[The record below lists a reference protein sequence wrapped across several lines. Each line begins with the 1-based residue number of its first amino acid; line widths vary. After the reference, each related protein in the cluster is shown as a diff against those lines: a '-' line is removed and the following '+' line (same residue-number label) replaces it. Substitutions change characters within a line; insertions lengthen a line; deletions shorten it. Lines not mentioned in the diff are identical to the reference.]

1 MIREN
6 KRINEERH
14 YYVRLRVRIY
24 GQVQVP
30 GQCQCQGVFPG
41 M

>member
-1 MIREN
+1 MSREN
-6 KRINEERH
+6 KLINEERH
-14 YYVRLRVRIY
+14 YYVRLRIMIY

-30 GQCQCQGVFPG
+30 GQGQCQGELPG